1 MLSRGLLSGRP
12 PAPET
17 KGDIRIVRMPRYK
30 EGNLEKNLRL
40 VEALRQVGSAT
51 GATPAQLAIAWVLSR
66 GADIIPVMGARRR
79 EQLAETLG
87 ALDLKLDAADLAK
100 IDAAVPPSLTAGDR
114 YDAPQMAHLDSE
126 AHA

>member
-1 MLSRGLLSGRP
+1 
-12 PAPET
+12 
-17 KGDIRIVRMPRYK
+17 
-30 EGNLEKNLRL
+30 
-40 VEALRQVGSAT
+40 
-51 GATPAQLAIAWVLSR
+51 
-66 GADIIPVMGARRR
+66 MGARRR